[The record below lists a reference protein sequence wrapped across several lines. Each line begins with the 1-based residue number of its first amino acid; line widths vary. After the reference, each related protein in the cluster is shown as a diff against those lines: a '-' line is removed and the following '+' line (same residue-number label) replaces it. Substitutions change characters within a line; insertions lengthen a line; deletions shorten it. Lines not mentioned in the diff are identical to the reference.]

1 MRGSRPCPLLLVL
14 VPLARANIQY
24 PQGYYPFEESP
35 ARIPPIVRRGDT
47 ARHRRQ

>member
-14 VPLARANIQY
+14 VPLATANIQY